1 VTSHDDSPV
10 TAADDQPAEPGLD
23 GSRLHRRRA
32 SHLYGLIISGS
43 VLASA
48 PKDFGLVR
56 IALAVLGTLVVY
68 WSAETYAHWI
78 ASRTVH
84 GRPLTP
90 HEQRVVV
97 ADGWPLV
104 AASGAPVGVLLLE
117 QLLGVEVSRGVD
129 IALTVNLVLLIVV
142 GWRMSRAGGLTGW
155 RHVGATLI
163 TGLLGIAMIALKL
176 ALH

>member
-1 VTSHDDSPV
+1 MTSKDDGTP
-10 TAADDQPAEPGLD
+10 TAADDAPAEPELD
-23 GSRLHRRRA
+23 GGRLHRRRA

-48 PKDFGLVR
+48 PTDLGLAH
-56 IALAVLGTLVVY
+56 IALAVLATLVVY

-78 ASRTVH
+78 AARTVH
-84 GRPLTP
+84 GRPLTR
-90 HEQRVVV
+90 HEERVVV

-104 AASGAPVGVLLLE
+104 AASGAPVGVLLVE
-117 QLLGVEVSRGVD
+117 QLLGVEVSRGVTV
-129 IALTVNLVLLIVV
+129 ALTVNLALLLIV
-142 GWRMSRAGGLTGW
+142 GWRMSRAGGLHGW

-163 TGLLGIAMIALKL
+163 TGLLGVAMIGLKL

>member
-1 VTSHDDSPV
+1 VTSHDV
-10 TAADDQPAEPGLD
+10 AAAEPGPTGGGLD
-23 GSRLHRRRA
+23 GGRLHRRRA

-48 PKDFGLVR
+48 PTHFSLVR

-78 ASRTVH
+78 AARTVH
-84 GRPLTP
+84 GRDLTGD
-90 HEQRVVV
+90 EKRAVL
-97 ADGWPLV
+97 ADGLPLV
-104 AASGAPVGVLLLE
+104 AACIVPAAVLLVE
-117 QLLGVEVSRGVD
+117 RLLHVEVSRGVD
-129 IALTVNLVLLIVV
+129 VALAVNVVLLLVV

-155 RHVGATLI
+155 RRAGSTLI
-163 TGLLGIAMIALKL
+163 TGLLGVAMIALKL

>member
-1 VTSHDDSPV
+1 VTENGDAPS
-10 TAADDQPAEPGLD
+10 TAPEGEPAEPELD
-23 GSRLHRRRA
+23 GGRLHRRRA

-48 PKDFGLVR
+48 PADFGLAH
-56 IALAVLGTLVVY
+56 IALAVLATLVVY
-68 WSAETYAHWI
+68 WTAETYAHWI
-78 ASRTVH
+78 AARTVH
-84 GRPLTP
+84 GRRLTRD
-90 HEQRVVV
+90 EERVVV

-104 AASGAPVGVLLLE
+104 AASGVPVAVLLLE
-117 QLLGVEVSRGVD
+117 QLLGVEVDRGVD
-129 IALTVNLVLLIVV
+129 VALSVNVVLLLVV
-142 GWRMSRAGGLTGW
+142 GWRMSRAGGLRGW

>member
-1 VTSHDDSPV
+1 MTSHDDAPV
-10 TAADDQPAEPGLD
+10 TVPGGEQDEPQLGGD
-23 GSRLHRRRA
+23 RLHRRRA
-32 SHLYGLIISGS
+32 AHLYGLIISGS

-48 PKDFGLVR
+48 PAEFGLVR
-56 IALAVLGTLVVY
+56 IAMAVLATLVVY

-78 ASRTVH
+78 AARTVH
-84 GRPLTP
+84 GRALNPS
-90 HEQRVVV
+90 EERAVI

-104 AASGAPVGVLLLE
+104 AGSLAPVVVLLVE
-117 QLLGVEVSRGVD
+117 QLLHVEVSRGVD
-129 IALTVNLVLLIVV
+129 VALTVNLALLLVV
-142 GWRMSRAGGLTGW
+142 GWRMSRAGGLRGW